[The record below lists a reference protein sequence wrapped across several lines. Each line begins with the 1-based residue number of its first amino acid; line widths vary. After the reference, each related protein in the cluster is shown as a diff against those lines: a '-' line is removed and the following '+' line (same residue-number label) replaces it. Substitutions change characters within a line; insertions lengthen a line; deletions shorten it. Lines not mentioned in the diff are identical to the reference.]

1 MLKNVMLINKE
12 CRALYPFF
20 WMRFCVTYLV
30 IPNYKINYKNT
41 ISKYKSKSRKI
52 ILKEML
58 KKRLKNELTTDYWQF
73 QFLSYSFY
81 SILNKDTRYKLLLYM
96 KREHND

>member
-1 MLKNVMLINKE
+1 
-12 CRALYPFF
+12 
-20 WMRFCVTYLV
+20 
-30 IPNYKINYKNT
+30 
-41 ISKYKSKSRKI
+41 
-52 ILKEML
+52 ML

-96 KREHND
+96 KREHNDWKIVLKRPILLHLKRFNKTLFGY